1 MNEQLIKFIE
11 LCLTDGV
18 ISDKEHQVILKKAK
32 ELGVDKDECEIII
45 ESLTQKSE
53 TSLTPVEKIS
63 SKHPKRNFKPKVV
76 KSIKPAELN
85 KEKEFNN
92 KITEINSLCDEIEV
106 EKNSIISEINKSN
119 DKIITEG
126 EGLREDLDSSRK
138 VIYEDYKNLIDSFIK
153 SVEDKISKKFGKS
166 SISFEDNF
174 KKYKYSYINN
184 LSIFFD
190 QSVAEFSKVEV
201 PEGSSVWTSSK
212 SRSRL
217 RFWGRFHLLITIIM
231 IISYW
236 MDKLDGGFSVAPPM
250 FYVITGVIFLFLSFG
265 RFGKRDSN
273 PTNFKQSDVD
283 LFTSETIKMFSEK
296 INDFIERRKLIER
309 KERLIERTVLSTNG
323 VPYPEDYYL
332 VQVLIVWLSNFLQER
347 ELEYIRLEKR
357 KARKSIEDYKNKDHG
372 VTQFIERLEEEVD
385 RFEKE
390 EGKDIRKDPEVMNKL
405 KKCVKKAIFELSNS
419 PQTESVT
426 IDLWMVPIHVT
437 KSTILLRS
445 EFEKF
450 KNDRF

>member
-18 ISDKEHQVILKKAK
+18 ISDKEHQVILKKSK

-53 TSLTPVEKIS
+53 NSLTPVEKIS

-119 DKIITEG
+119 DKIVTEV
-126 EGLREDLDSSRK
+126 EGLRKDLDSCRKDLDSYTK

-153 SVEDKISKKFGKS
+153 SVEYKISEKFGKA
-166 SISFEDNF
+166 SISFKDNF
-174 KKYKYSYINN
+174 GKYKYSYINN

-190 QSVAEFSKVEV
+190 QSVVELSKVEV
-201 PEGSSVWTSSK
+201 PNDFVIVDEAQNVTHTQEGSSVWTSHK

-236 MDKLDGGFSVAPPM
+236 MDKLDGGFDVAPPM
-250 FYVITGVIFLFLSFG
+250 FYVITGVIFLFLSFR

-283 LFTSETIKMFSEK
+283 LFTSETIKMFTEK
-296 INDFIERRKLIER
+296 TNDFIERIKE
-309 KERLIERTVLSTNG
+309 KERMEMLIKRMEKLLKIKIRT
-323 VPYPEDYYL
+323 P
-332 VQVLIVWLSNFLQER
+332 
-347 ELEYIRLEKR
+347 KR
-357 KARKSIEDYKNKDHG
+357 
-372 VTQFIERLEEEVD
+372 
-385 RFEKE
+385 
-390 EGKDIRKDPEVMNKL
+390 
-405 KKCVKKAIFELSNS
+405 
-419 PQTESVT
+419 
-426 IDLWMVPIHVT
+426 
-437 KSTILLRS
+437 
-445 EFEKF
+445 
-450 KNDRF
+450 